1 MCVRGGYPS
10 ADNKRNVDA
19 PKLNWTR
26 DVFTRLANHTD
37 THKATSVG
45 HDLITH
51 YQNYLVEYE
60 TEHPEDTSVPE
71 TGDEPHEYERCEPK
85 QVGKLP
91 ECAGGGSCYVSQHR
105 DLSNE
110 SVGPTLR
117 RPVTVQSSS

>member
-1 MCVRGGYPS
+1 
-10 ADNKRNVDA
+10 
-19 PKLNWTR
+19 
-26 DVFTRLANHTD
+26 VFTRLANHTD

-71 TGDEPHEYERCEPK
+71 TGDEPREYERCEPK

-91 ECAGGGSCYVSQHR
+91 EGAGWR
-105 DLSNE
+105 RR
-110 SVGPTLR
+110 R
-117 RPVTVQSSS
+117 RPRRSRRGRGASARAPRARSPEGKRPRPRRG

>member
-60 TEHPEDTSVPE
+60 SEHPEDTSENLQKAVPAK
-71 TGDEPHEYERCEPK
+71 P
-85 QVGKLP
+85 
-91 ECAGGGSCYVSQHR
+91 SCCFIFDSA
-105 DLSNE
+105 
-110 SVGPTLR
+110 
-117 RPVTVQSSS
+117 